1 VVGNGGSLTHRVAPC
16 TVVAGRTCAVN
27 SALEMP
33 RLRAAETRLEDSSW
47 RTFSSRPCAAL
58 LRIHTQ
64 HRATRSNALLPMW
77 DQRSHLKKRSLL
89 TASLQ
94 SAGGCL
100 LSEDIPSG
108 EPKPVRAP
116 SNSDDMSTSNRLLG
130 SEKSERGAQRS
141 VPVASGVKMMR
152 DVALLLL
159 LAAPVSSFMPLPSS
173 CALANAPALRLGTT
187 GPGPCP
193 RRSKCV
199 APGMSMNKAS
209 EMQVGR
215 GAARP
220 MGERVIAT

>member
-1 VVGNGGSLTHRVAPC
+1 M
-16 TVVAGRTCAVN
+16 N
-27 SALEMP
+27 STLEMP
-33 RLRAAETRLEDSSW
+33 RLRAAETRLEDRSW

-64 HRATRSNALLPMW
+64 HRAIRSNALLPMW

-108 EPKPVRAP
+108 EPKPARAQLL
-116 SNSDDMSTSNRLLG
+116 STF
-130 SEKSERGAQRS
+130 EK
-141 VPVASGVKMMR
+141 VASGVKMMR
-152 DVALLLL
+152 DVVLLLL

-173 CALANAPALRLGTT
+173 CALASAPALRLGTT

-193 RRSKCV
+193 RRGKCV

-215 GAARP
+215 GAASP